1 MDGGSFEADSIEEI
15 DVDRYKN
22 DLNYRRR
29 IHEDLQ
35 IAGDDTPIDL
45 DFEEDGEELAFNS
58 ADYPTEEAA
67 WEALRKLMKG
77 ILEEVRRDAAARNRV
92 QVASP

>member
-1 MDGGSFEADSIEEI
+1 MDGGSFEADGIEVI
-15 DVDRYKN
+15 DVARYKS

-45 DFEEDGEELAFNS
+45 DFEEDGEEPAFNS
-58 ADYPTEEAA
+58 ADYPTEEAVR
-67 WEALRKLMKG
+67 EAMRKFMDD

-92 QVASP
+92 PAARP

>member
-1 MDGGSFEADSIEEI
+1 MDGGSFEAEAIEEI
-15 DVDRYKN
+15 DVERYKS

-67 WEALRKLMKG
+67 MEGLRKLLRG
-77 ILEEVRRDAAARNRV
+77 ILEEVRRDAAAEDQLQAAR
-92 QVASP
+92 